1 MQLKGKGMEQQT
13 CPMIEVRGLVKRF
26 GAVEAVR
33 GISFT
38 VGEGEIVGFLGPN
51 GAGKST
57 TMNILT
63 GYISATEGS
72 VSIGGHDILKQ
83 PNEAKRLLGFL
94 PEQPPLYMEMT
105 VEEYLRFVCKIKRTS
120 PPYEPQIALA
130 CEKVGLSA
138 MRHRM
143 IRNLSKGYRQRT
155 GIAQALIG
163 EPRVVILDEP
173 TVGLDPIQIVEIRSV
188 IRDLKESCTV
198 ILSSHI
204 LPEIQAVCERVLM
217 INEGKIVADGTVQ
230 SLSGTLTGHSAVVV
244 RAVGDPKVVL
254 PCLNAARG
262 VCSVTQLPT
271 GEEGACDYLVQ
282 AHPNTDIRGD
292 VFTALASNGLTALT
306 LKPSGEEL
314 EDLFLRL
321 TTKEELT

>member
-1 MQLKGKGMEQQT
+1 
-13 CPMIEVRGLVKRF
+13 MIEVSGLVKRF

-38 VGEGEIVGFLGPN
+38 IGEGEIVGFLGPN

-72 VSIGGHDILKQ
+72 VRIGGHDILKQ
-83 PNEAKRLLGFL
+83 PDEAKRLLGFL
-94 PEQPPLYMEMT
+94 PEQPPLYLEMT
-105 VEEYLRFVCKIKRTS
+105 VEEYLRFVCKIKRTP
-120 PPYEPQIALA
+120 PPYEPQIARV
-130 CEKVGLSA
+130 CEKAGLTA
-138 MRHRM
+138 MRRRM

-155 GIAQALIG
+155 GLAQALIG

-188 IRDLKESCTV
+188 IRELGKSCTV

-204 LPEIQAVCERVLM
+204 LPEVQAVCERVLM

-230 SLSGTLTGHSAVVV
+230 SLSSTLTGHSTVTARVIGEPKPVLRCLGAAKGV
-244 RAVGDPKVVL
+244 RSA
-254 PCLNAARG
+254 
-262 VCSVTQLPT
+262 TQLPT

-282 AHPNTDIRGD
+282 AEPGTDIRGE
-292 VFTALASNGLTALT
+292 VFSALAAAGLTALA

-321 TTKEELT
+321 TTKEDLT